1 MPWRAFQSDG
11 HPCHLQVSRYAR
23 PVAGIADRI
32 RKILADQGWSE
43 RELARRAGFTTPSQ
57 LNGILR
63 NLDRD
68 EGAVERAT
76 CQRIARGAG
85 VSERWLLLGEGT
97 PGDEDAARG
106 PTLSDS
112 VRPHMANAIGFEDAL
127 AEARRRE
134 PRIRAHAWEAVAGS
148 SRYILRGIVT
158 PEDIIKLAR
167 VAEELADPARVEAAL
182 EAQTA
187 RVREL
192 EAQMARELAAKKA
205 ATSKK
210 VGKSRARSG

>member
-1 MPWRAFQSDG
+1 M
-11 HPCHLQVSRYAR
+11 
-23 PVAGIADRI
+23 AGVADRI
-32 RKILADQGWSE
+32 RKILEERAWSE
-43 RELARRAGFTTPSQ
+43 RELARRAGFHTPSQ

-76 CQRIARGAG
+76 LKRIARGAE
-85 VSERWLLLGEGT
+85 VSERWLLLGEG
-97 PGDEDAARG
+97 DAAAEDAERG
-106 PTLSDS
+106 PATRDS
-112 VRPHMANAIGFEDAL
+112 VRPHLVNAIGFDDAL
-127 AEARRRE
+127 VEAKRRE
-134 PRIRAHAWEAVAGS
+134 PKIRAHAWEAVAGS

-167 VAEELADPARVEAAL
+167 VAEELADPARIEAAL

-192 EAQMARELAAKKA
+192 EAQMARDLAARKAAAAKKTA
-205 ATSKK
+205 APKR
-210 VGKSRARSG
+210 GARAR

>member
-1 MPWRAFQSDG
+1 M
-11 HPCHLQVSRYAR
+11 
-23 PVAGIADRI
+23 AGVADRI
-32 RKILADQGWSE
+32 RAVLEEKGWSE

-76 CQRIARGAG
+76 LQRIARGAE
-85 VSERWLLLGEGT
+85 VSERWLLLGEGA
-97 PGDEDAARG
+97 PGDEDDDRG
-106 PTLSDS
+106 PTVRES
-112 VRPHMANAIGFEDAL
+112 VRPHLMNAIGFDDAL
-127 AEARRRE
+127 VEAKRRE

-167 VAEELADPARVEAAL
+167 VAEELADPARIEAAL

-192 EAQMARELAAKKA
+192 EARMARDVAARKSPPARKGPAAKKA
-205 ATSKK
+205 PR
-210 VGKSRARSG
+210 GR